1 MNEKEL
7 KILSHLRK
15 DARTSLSSISLE
27 VGMPL
32 STVYDKINRMHRNNL
47 IKKYTLLLD
56 LPKLGYPCH
65 NIQVIKIS
73 SLKQRELLLFLQK
86 HANVNSIHNTFGDY
100 NIIVETVHRNVAE
113 HYTFLEELKKIFE
126 ISDILEFPLVEEVV
140 KEKFIP

>member
-7 KILSHLRK
+7 KIISHLRK

-32 STVYDKINRMHRNNL
+32 STVYDKINRMHRTKM
-47 IKKYTLLLD
+47 IKKSSLLLD
-56 LPKLGYPCH
+56 FSQLGYPCH
-65 NIQVIKIS
+65 NIQVIRINP
-73 SLKQRELLLFLQK
+73 LKQPELLIFLQK

-100 NIIVETVHRNVAE
+100 NVIVETVHRNVAE
-113 HYTFLEELKKIFE
+113 HYTFIEELKKLFE
-126 ISDILEFPLVEEVV
+126 INDLLEFPLVEEVV